1 MNETDFAKKITTYLD
16 HGASKLRAGT
26 AYKLQLARSEALA
39 RLADPQRSSELA
51 LAGAGGAM
59 LGGGRRLVADARI
72 WIGILLIIGG
82 GLYYQHW
89 QSIQQVREIE
99 ETDAAIL
106 TSELPIEAYL
116 DRGFQNWLKE
126 PQP

>member
-1 MNETDFAKKITTYLD
+1 MNETDFSKKITTYLD

-116 DRGFQNWLKE
+116 DRGFQNWLRLAE
-126 PQP
+126 P